1 MAEVITRLLFLVVF
15 FDELNKCRDKGM
27 LVIMTAHSQVNKVED
42 PEHLTFD
49 QHDLKLHK
57 KAAALCR
64 EFADVIGYASLKR
77 LSKSPKAKALMMTET
92 GQ

>member
-1 MAEVITRLLFLVVF
+1 
-15 FDELNKCRDKGM
+15 M

-57 KAAALCR
+57 KQPLC
-64 EFADVIGYASLKR
+64 VVSLPMLLGMPR
-77 LSKSPKAKALMMTET
+77 
-92 GQ
+92 

>member
-1 MAEVITRLLFLVVF
+1 
-15 FDELNKCRDKGM
+15 M

-77 LSKSPKAKALMMTET
+77 LSK
-92 GQ
+92 